1 MAGEVEEMNVVGG
14 LWKAENG
21 LYIRPAQIDDQPE
34 IEKTFVVARGIMKK
48 NGNPN
53 QWGDTHPLP
62 STLWQDMVN
71 GNSFVVVDTGGAVCG
86 TFSLLQGPD
95 PTYARIES
103 GAWLNSDP
111 YVVVHRLASNG
122 KRRGV
127 FNAVFEY
134 SEQGAKNI
142 RVDTHR
148 DNKIMQ
154 KLLSTRGYV
163 YCGVIYLADGQA
175 RLAYQKVVTEA
186 REGE

>member
-1 MAGEVEEMNVVGG
+1 MWWCIG
-14 LWKAENG
+14 W
-21 LYIRPAQIDDQPE
+21 PA
-34 IEKTFVVARGIMKK
+34 T
-48 NGNPN
+48 
-53 QWGDTHPLP
+53 
-62 STLWQDMVN
+62 VN
-71 GNSFVVVDTGGAVCG
+71 GG
-86 TFSLLQGPD
+86 
-95 PTYARIES
+95 E
-103 GAWLNSDP
+103 
-111 YVVVHRLASNG
+111 
-122 KRRGV
+122 V